1 MSIWD
6 WFSSGNDRPKDP
18 LQAAIDANMMDVPI
32 DLMSGAQLVGQD
44 ELGNW
49 LYMGASGNTYT
60 VPPVVRREP
69 TQGDP
74 AYKRAYDAV
83 TSDPLGTLQAVGSGI
98 LDGAVS
104 GFTAPGRALA
114 GEPVTMGDVW
124 DTAGLVSVGAAPM
137 AAPEGALRS
146 GAIRNATSTAE
157 GSKRIST
164 RLPTGAKSAEN
175 PITQQLS
182 MGFDEAMLGD
192 MGAYNAG
199 LLAEYPGFARLKG
212 LPPEDIARGYVD
224 QTAGN
229 LRFLID
235 RMPEGALDQT
245 KQWYEGANRISTA
258 VADRYSQPRQSVSA
272 VMAALSPQ
280 KDWFQNASLGE
291 RLVDT
296 YINRFDA
303 PATPEMMDYMRRTD
317 AFSGKPALQELV
329 ARIGNGVPLSEM
341 TDPIQKA
348 MYIRAYDEVYN
359 PRAYREVTPEGLLG
373 DFITNADGSPS
384 KVAWGSFNEIGK
396 GVQALES
403 GGDMTVI
410 SPLLGERHK
419 VRSFYNNIE
428 DPNEFWGQ
436 FGDVTGDTHA
446 VAGNQLR
453 PLSGNTT
460 PVAQNFGN
468 SLAKK
473 LQGPEWKPAKG
484 SAVTGVQG
492 TYGFN
497 TEPYRVIAPEYGLRP
512 RAAQSVGWEA
522 IRALFPDTFK
532 TAKNMSKVDDIWRAY
547 DSGEISLDRAREEIF
562 RAAGGFTGG
571 NWGQSPAG
579 LLAPERASTFRP

>member
-6 WFSSGNDRPKDP
+6 WFSGEKKRPSDP
-18 LQAAIDANMMDVPI
+18 LRAAIDANMMDIPI
-32 DLMSGAQLVGQD
+32 DLMAGAQLVGQD

-49 LYMGASGNTYT
+49 LYVGSSGATYT

-69 TQGDP
+69 VQGDP
-74 AYKRAYDAV
+74 AYKRAYDAI
-83 TSDPLGTLQAVGSGI
+83 TSDPLGVAASIGGGI
-98 LDGAVS
+98 LDSVVS
-104 GFTAPGRALA
+104 GVTAPGRALA

-137 AAPEGALRS
+137 AAPEGAIRS
-146 GAIRNATSTAE
+146 GAARTVKSTAD
-157 GSKRIST
+157 GSRRIST
-164 RLPTGAKSAEN
+164 RLPTGAKSPEN

-199 LLAEYPGFARLKG
+199 LLADYPGFAHLRG
-212 LPPEDIARGYVD
+212 LSPEDIARGYVD

-235 RMPEGALDQT
+235 RMPEGAVDQT
-245 KQWYEGANRISTA
+245 KQWYEGANRISSA

-303 PATPEMMDYMRRTD
+303 PPTPEMMTFMSNHP
-317 AFSGKPALQELV
+317 AFSGKPVLADIVRGME
-329 ARIGNGVPLSEM
+329 GVPLSQLDDA
-341 TDPIQKA
+341 TQKA

-373 DFITNADGSPS
+373 DFITNADGTPS

-428 DPNEFWGQ
+428 DPNETWGQ

-468 SLAKK
+468 SLAKNM
-473 LQGPEWKPAKG
+473 QGEDWKPAKG

-497 TEPYRVIAPEYGLRP
+497 TEPYRVVAPEYGLRP

-532 TAKNMSKVDDIWRAY
+532 TAKNMSMIDDIWRSY
-547 DSGEISLDRAREEIF
+547 DRGEISLDRARDEIF

-579 LLAPERASTFRP
+579 LLAPERSSTFRR